1 MDILFLLSQ
10 VLLTNIIA
18 RMARSL
24 ARWMLQ
30 DPLLASSESFAFLS
44 SRLTKT
50 YAYIT
55 ELIPLL

>member
-1 MDILFLLSQ
+1 MYTLFLPQ
-10 VLLTNIIA
+10 TILLTNIIA

-55 ELIPLL
+55 LLIPLL